1 MVELNKDGSNSILDN
16 IKIASPCPVP
26 WDTMEATEEE
36 RKRFCRQ
43 CSLHVYDLSGMSAT
57 EAEELIESSVG
68 RLCVNFYQRPDG
80 KVMTDD
86 CPAAL
91 KALRNR
97 YRKVAA
103 FIAGIL
109 CSVPWLPLQAQ
120 TPPRLGGMICPVPK
134 DVGDTSEY
142 GKKNVKKLYG
152 IACKQVDSPGTDL
165 VRGSIRVTVDSAG
178 KVSDAVVLTTTGSVA
193 VDNKLIAAFKKA
205 SLDSFKKEPR
215 GKKFLILNFD
225 DPALKKQID
234 RKPPSQPST
243 PTQQ

>member
-1 MVELNKDGSNSILDN
+1 MVESNKDGSNSILDN

-103 FIAGIL
+103 FMAGIL

-120 TPPRLGGMICPVPK
+120 TPPRLGGMICPMPK
-134 DVGDTSEY
+134 DVGDTTEY
-142 GKKNVKKLYG
+142 GKKNVKKLYV

-165 VRGSIRVTVDSAG
+165 VRGSIRVTVDNSG
-178 KVSDAVVLTTTGSVA
+178 KVSDAVVLTSTGSVA

-205 SLDSFKKEPR
+205 QLDSFKKEPR
-215 GKKFLILNFD
+215 GKKFLIVNFD
-225 DPALKKQID
+225 DPALKKQMD
-234 RKPPSQPST
+234 KKPPSQRST

>member
-1 MVELNKDGSNSILDN
+1 MVESNKDGSNSILDN

-97 YRKVAA
+97 YPQGGRFMAVFSVLFLAA
-103 FIAGIL
+103 IAGTD
-109 CSVPWLPLQAQ
+109 SA
-120 TPPRLGGMICPVPK
+120 PRLGGMICPMPK

-152 IACKQVDSPGTDL
+152 IACKQVDSPGT
-165 VRGSIRVTVDSAG
+165 RIWC
-178 KVSDAVVLTTTGSVA
+178 VV
-193 VDNKLIAAFKKA
+193 
-205 SLDSFKKEPR
+205 P
-215 GKKFLILNFD
+215 
-225 DPALKKQID
+225 
-234 RKPPSQPST
+234 
-243 PTQQ
+243 

>member
-1 MVELNKDGSNSILDN
+1 MVESNKDGSNSILDN

-103 FIAGIL
+103 FMAGIL

-120 TPPRLGGMICPVPK
+120 TPPRLGGMICPMPK

-165 VRGSIRVTVDSAG
+165 VRGSIRVTVDNSG
-178 KVSDAVVLTTTGSVA
+178 KVSDAVVLTSTGSVA

-205 SLDSFKKEPR
+205 QLDSFKKEPR
-215 GKKFLILNFD
+215 GKKFLIVNFD
-225 DPALKKQID
+225 YPTLKTQMDK
-234 RKPPSQPST
+234 KPPSQRST